1 MGRIHGLGVQ
11 NENGVLRN
19 VLLHVTRVSIVISV
33 TYTYVMMN
41 QGGGLLQGNIVHDMA
56 RLSGKDKRIFK

>member
-1 MGRIHGLGVQ
+1 MGRINGLGVQ

-41 QGGGLLQGNIVHDMA
+41 QGGGVIT
-56 RLSGKDKRIFK
+56 RKYCT